1 MVKVLG
7 DKLDSDVIGTGLI
20 GGHRC
25 DECQTDGKNHDE
37 CQSVQ
42 HRCECEHEEVSIG
55 GYEGRSGIR
64 LKSDSTRL
72 QYYVMTSTK
81 RSLSTLFTGFGL
93 SAVATYIVASIF
105 HTQTIL
111 HGLTSLGVSV
121 SFMDRLRMTAGDL
134 SGLMA
139 YSFVIAIGLL
149 IAFSIMGLLG
159 RILPLSP
166 WIRFPIGGMLAM
178 LTMLL
183 VMKAVFSITP
193 IASARELSG
202 LVLQCS
208 AGLIGGLVFARVL
221 VAGKKTV

>member
-1 MVKVLG
+1 
-7 DKLDSDVIGTGLI
+7 
-20 GGHRC
+20 
-25 DECQTDGKNHDE
+25 
-37 CQSVQ
+37 
-42 HRCECEHEEVSIG
+42 
-55 GYEGRSGIR
+55 
-64 LKSDSTRL
+64 
-72 QYYVMTSTK
+72 
-81 RSLSTLFTGFGL
+81 
-93 SAVATYIVASIF
+93 
-105 HTQTIL
+105 
-111 HGLTSLGVSV
+111 
-121 SFMDRLRMTAGDL
+121 MTAGDL